1 MFIPIIGIA
10 LFSLNPKNLTSYTM
24 KNKSYLVGGL
34 ILITIGLLWLLH
46 ALNIHLPDILLSFPS
61 LVTMIGLLIL
71 VQAKFK
77 SELGWIIFGFG
88 NVLLLNR
95 LMPQQNILQIGV
107 AGILI
112 VLGVYYLL
120 RYFRQQDSIKT
131 NDSNQ

>member
-1 MFIPIIGIA
+1 
-10 LFSLNPKNLTSYTM
+10 M

-88 NVLLLNR
+88 NVLLMNKLFPN
-95 LMPQQNILQIGV
+95 QNIIQIGV

-112 VLGVYYLL
+112 ILGIYYLL
-120 RYFRQQDSIKT
+120 RYFRPEDSSKT
-131 NDSNQ
+131 FNSNQ

>member
-1 MFIPIIGIA
+1 
-10 LFSLNPKNLTSYTM
+10 M

-34 ILITIGLLWLLH
+34 ILIFIGALWMLH
-46 ALNIHLPDILLSFPS
+46 ALNIHLPDIILSFPS

-95 LMPQQNILQIGV
+95 LMPHQNILQIGV

-112 VLGVYYLL
+112 VLGGYYLL

-131 NDSNQ
+131 NDTNQ

>member
-1 MFIPIIGIA
+1 MFIPIIGIT
-10 LFSLNPKNLTSYTM
+10 LFSLKPQIPKSM

-46 ALNIHLPDILLSFPS
+46 ALNIHLPEVLLSFPS
-61 LVTMIGLLIL
+61 LVTMIGILIL

-95 LMPQQNILQIGV
+95 LIPDQNIIQIGV

-112 VLGVYYLL
+112 ILGLYYLL
-120 RYFRQQDSIKT
+120 RYFGQQDSIKT
-131 NDSNQ
+131 NDPSQ

>member
-1 MFIPIIGIA
+1 
-10 LFSLNPKNLTSYTM
+10 M
-24 KNKSYLVGGL
+24 KNKSYLIGGI
-34 ILITIGLLWLLH
+34 ILIGIGMLWLLN
-46 ALNIHLPDILLSFPS
+46 ALNIHLPDIILSFPS

-95 LMPQQNILQIGV
+95 LMPDRNILQIGV

-112 VLGVYYLL
+112 LLGVYYLI
-120 RYFRQQDSIKT
+120 RYFNQQDSVK
-131 NDSNQ
+131 NSNSNQ